1 MKMSTRSRYGLRFMF
16 ELALHYK
23 ERPVLLRDIAE
34 RQTISEKYLS
44 KLVIPLKSSG
54 LINTYRGV
62 HGGYSLACEPEKIT
76 VKQIVDVLEGDT
88 SPVKD
93 IQDPLNPTRE
103 VWSGLDK
110 AVSDYLESINLET
123 LIQKNRNRQFT
134 YVI

>member
-1 MKMSTRSRYGLRFMF
+1 MSTRSRYGLRFMF

-54 LINTYRGV
+54 LINTYRGA

-76 VKQIVDVLEGDT
+76 VKQIVDVLEGAT
-88 SPVKD
+88 SPVER
-93 IQDPLNPTRE
+93 IQDPLNPTWE

-110 AVSDYLESINLET
+110 AVSDYLESVNLET
-123 LIQKNRNRQFT
+123 VVQNNRNRQFT

>member
-23 ERPVLLRDIAE
+23 EGPVLLRDIAE
-34 RQTISEKYLS
+34 RHNISEKYLS
-44 KLVIPLKSSG
+44 KLVIPLKGIG
-54 LINTYRGV
+54 LINTYRGA
-62 HGGYSLACEPEKIT
+62 HGGYSLAIEPEKIT

-88 SPVKD
+88 SSVEC
-93 IQDPLNPTRE
+93 IQDPLDPTWE

-110 AVSDYLESINLET
+110 TISDYLESINLET
-123 LIQKNRNRQFT
+123 VVQNNRNRQFT

>member
-1 MKMSTRSRYGLRFMF
+1 MKLSTRSRYGLRFMF

-23 ERPVLLRDIAE
+23 EGPVLLRDIA
-34 RQTISEKYLS
+34 QHQNISEKYLS
-44 KLVIPLKSSG
+44 KLVIPLKAIG
-54 LINTYRGV
+54 LINTYRGA
-62 HGGYSLACEPEKIT
+62 HGGYSLAREPGKIT

-88 SPVKD
+88 STVERIP
-93 IQDPLNPTRE
+93 DPLNPTWE

-123 LIQKNRNRQFT
+123 VVQNNRNREFT

>member
-1 MKMSTRSRYGLRFMF
+1 MSTRSRYGLRFMF